1 MKKLVFLQVY
11 RENWMPISIVFLKAN
26 CHDATTVQQTIDAM
40 MIQKP
45 TNKIPF
51 MGDKG
56 YPSKKNSKIIKE
68 KT

>member
-1 MKKLVFLQVY
+1 
-11 RENWMPISIVFLKAN
+11 MPISIVFLKAN